1 MGMRGAGR
9 RGSRHRFGERKRE
22 NRGSGHVV
30 LRVARL
36 VVMLVKRESRM
47 MAPICAAFC
56 NSVMAD
62 RCVEAA
68 NSYGCSSNMAEL

>member
-1 MGMRGAGR
+1 M
-9 RGSRHRFGERKRE
+9 
-22 NRGSGHVV
+22 
-30 LRVARL
+30 RVARL
-36 VVMLVKRESRM
+36 VVMLVERESRM

-68 NSYGCSSNMAEL
+68 DSYGCSSDMAEL